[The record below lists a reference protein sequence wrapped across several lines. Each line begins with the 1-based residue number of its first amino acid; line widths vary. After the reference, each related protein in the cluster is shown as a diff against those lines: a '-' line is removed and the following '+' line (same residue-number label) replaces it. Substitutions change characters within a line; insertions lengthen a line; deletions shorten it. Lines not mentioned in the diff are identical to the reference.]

1 MVGAESQCR
10 RERQGGRAWVWQVDG
25 TEAPGAVLPER
36 WGPRNHACC
45 ISCFLRPS
53 GGIRTVQMG
62 MLRFR
67 ALCASGL
74 GHRAGTKWQE
84 LLIDSGTWTV
94 NLAAGE
100 QKVKGE
106 KLTQQ
111 PV

>member
-1 MVGAESQCR
+1 
-10 RERQGGRAWVWQVDG
+10 
-25 TEAPGAVLPER
+25 
-36 WGPRNHACC
+36 
-45 ISCFLRPS
+45 
-53 GGIRTVQMG
+53 MG